1 MHSCYDKCALCELFT
16 SFTCHIYTFYIT
28 SFGYSILHYLHTI
41 VFTYFTLYIYKCA
54 TLMYFLSF
62 FLADANFRLANFK
75 LQYILSRRNNFS
87 RNSFGKSSQ
96 QQNGMGICC
105 GNLAKIFLPTPSHLV
120 YIEKLVINVSSSCS
134 TYCRNGDDGIS
145 SPPKF
150 LAKFL

>member
-1 MHSCYDKCALCELFT
+1 MQ
-16 SFTCHIYTFYIT
+16 TF
-28 SFGYSILHYLHTI
+28 
-41 VFTYFTLYIYKCA
+41 
-54 TLMYFLSF
+54 
-62 FLADANFRLANFK
+62 DW
-75 LQYILSRRNNFS
+75 QILSCNIFSVAGTTS

-105 GNLAKIFLPTPSHLV
+105 NLAKIFLPTPSHLV

-134 TYCRNGDDGIS
+134 TYCRNDDDGIS

>member
-1 MHSCYDKCALCELFT
+1 MHSCYDKCAFCEYFT
-16 SFTCHIYTFYIT
+16 HLHVIIYTFYIT
-28 SFGYSILHYLHTI
+28 SFAYSTLHYLHTI
-41 VFTYFTLYIYKCA
+41 VFTCFTLYIYKCA
-54 TLMYFLSF
+54 TLMHFLSF
-62 FLADANFRLANFK
+62 FLADASCNIFSVAGTT
-75 LQYILSRRNNFS
+75 S

-105 GNLAKIFLPTPSHLV
+105 NLAKIFLPTPSHLV

-134 TYCRNGDDGIS
+134 TYCRNDDDGIS

>member
-1 MHSCYDKCALCELFT
+1 MHSCYDKCALCEYFT
-16 SFTCHIYTFYIT
+16 SFTCH
-28 SFGYSILHYLHTI
+28 YLHILPYKLCIFHITLFTYSSI

-62 FLADANFRLANFK
+62 FLVMQTFDW
-75 LQYILSRRNNFS
+75 QILSCNIFSVAGTTS

-105 GNLAKIFLPTPSHLV
+105 NLAKIFLPTPSHLV

-134 TYCRNGDDGIS
+134 TYCRNDDDGTS

-150 LAKFL
+150 LANFL